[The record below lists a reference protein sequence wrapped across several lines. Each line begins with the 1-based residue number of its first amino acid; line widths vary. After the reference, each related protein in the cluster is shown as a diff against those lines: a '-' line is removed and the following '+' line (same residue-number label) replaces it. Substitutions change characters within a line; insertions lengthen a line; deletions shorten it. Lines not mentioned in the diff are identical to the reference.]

1 MRVLQEDNMA
11 ADDEESG
18 PFQWGEV
25 WKTFKNPSLW
35 LLAVVGFFNGKLQL
49 IEMKVGSH
57 HAACSQVPRSSG
69 LHSKSC
75 TLPANFTAIDR
86 CP

>member
-1 MRVLQEDNMA
+1 MIPRTPLQAAFLNVQEKDYIMRVLQEDNMA

-18 PFQWGEV
+18 PFKWGEV

-57 HAACSQVPRSSG
+57 HAA
-69 LHSKSC
+69 
-75 TLPANFTAIDR
+75 
-86 CP
+86 